1 MILNIFQMSVSHL
14 CVFFG
19 RMSIQLLYPLLI
31 VLFVFWILS
40 CMNCLYISDI
50 NPLLV
55 VSCANI
61 SSHLVGCLFILLMIS
76 CAVQKVL
83 SLSRSYLLILLLF
96 ILSEEIDPKIVAT
109 IYVKECSACV
119 LFW

>member
-1 MILNIFQMSVSHL
+1 
-14 CVFFG
+14 
-19 RMSIQLLYPLLI
+19 
-31 VLFVFWILS
+31 
-40 CMNCLYISDI
+40 MNCLYISDI

-55 VSCANI
+55 VSCTNI

-76 CAVQKVL
+76 CAVQKV
-83 SLSRSYLLILLLF
+83 LSRSYLLILLLF

>member
-1 MILNIFQMSVSHL
+1 MSSIFSCAFWPSVCL
-14 CVFFG
+14 FWRNVCLGLFFHF
-19 RMSIQLLYPLLI
+19 LI
-31 VLFVFWILS
+31 GLFVFLVLS